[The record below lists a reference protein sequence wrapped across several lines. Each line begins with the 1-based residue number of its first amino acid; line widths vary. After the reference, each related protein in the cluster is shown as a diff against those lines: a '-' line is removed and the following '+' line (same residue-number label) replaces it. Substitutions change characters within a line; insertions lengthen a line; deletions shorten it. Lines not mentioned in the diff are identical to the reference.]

1 MPVAQRRPQ
10 CLLECCP
17 RHTDSLPHLWLEGVA
32 GREEGPQVF
41 VLGREVEP
49 SRVPFLLKS
58 QSGRR
63 VDLGEDVSSS
73 IPALLI
79 PQRSEPHWSCPGRS

>member
-49 SRVPFLLKS
+49 SRVPFLLKVN
-58 QSGRR
+58 QDAGAILEKMCLPQFRR
-63 VDLGEDVSSS
+63 S
-73 IPALLI
+73 
-79 PQRSEPHWSCPGRS
+79 